1 MLNSITTKLSN
12 TFDKVVGLF
21 GALLLLGV
29 LMLHAFFN
37 PVYGNCKQTIEGRSC
52 DLIKWERE

>member
-1 MLNSITTKLSN
+1 MSTK
-12 TFDKVVGLF
+12 FDKVVGLF

-29 LMLHAFFN
+29 LMLHAFYN